1 MADLLSEPWGEC
13 LVPAV
18 VPPPAMAAEVR
29 RAIGAVPG
37 WVPRIA
43 PVPWLVRAFTEFA
56 TKPFAYAPARLSDLV
71 ALVVSQDNSCRYCYG
86 VQRSLFKIFGY
97 DDDMIARLERDFHLA
112 GLAETERIA
121 LDFARKLSRA
131 NPRPARRDY
140 EELER
145 AGLART
151 VIAEVAFGVATGTIL
166 NRTAT
171 FLALP
176 PEAALESIPKWPLFR
191 LMRPLIA
198 WRMRRA
204 PRSPLPLADADG
216 GFGGRVV
223 AALGDAPGATI
234 LRRTIDEALR
244 SEILPRR
251 TKALLF
257 AVVAKVLACDYC
269 ERETRTM
276 LRAEG
281 FPGATILRRTIDE
294 ALRSEILPRRTK
306 ALLFAVVAKV
316 LACDYCERETRTML
330 RAEGFDDATIDEV
343 LANLGS
349 PRLDER
355 EAMLVPFARETVR
368 YQHADI
374 QRRMREV
381 TVGMRPAEIVEL
393 VGVVSLANAVGR
405 LSVLLDVC

>member
-1 MADLLSEPWGEC
+1 VADLLSEPWGEC

-281 FPGATILRRTIDE
+281 F
-294 ALRSEILPRRTK
+294 
-306 ALLFAVVAKV
+306 
-316 LACDYCERETRTML
+316 
-330 RAEGFDDATIDEV
+330 DDATIDEV